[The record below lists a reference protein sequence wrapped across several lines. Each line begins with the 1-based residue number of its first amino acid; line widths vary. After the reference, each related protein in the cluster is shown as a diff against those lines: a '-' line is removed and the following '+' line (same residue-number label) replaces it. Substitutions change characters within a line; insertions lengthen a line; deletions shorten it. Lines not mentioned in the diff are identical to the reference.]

1 MHPLESAFRQHAAA
15 TRARAHCADPTR
27 PDLLTRPICKQI
39 GTTQRFKNTE
49 EDGKAA
55 NRFLAGAM
63 NYGTEKNTALLA
75 FKVGD
80 CSSKWPRGDTVLVQ
94 LASMFR
100 LDCKPDGDL
109 EAHRSWAG
117 MTWTG
122 VPVPS
127 FSSISRQECL
137 RSRNG
142 SGETARK
149 TPDNMV
155 LFEVNLK
162 YF

>member
-1 MHPLESAFRQHAAA
+1 LTPPALL
-15 TRARAHCADPTR
+15 PR
-27 PDLLTRPICKQI
+27 PVCKQI
-39 GTTQRFKNTE
+39 GTTQRFKNTD

-63 NYGTEKNTALLA
+63 NYVTDKSTVLLA

-80 CSSKWPRGDTVLVQ
+80 CCSKWPRVDTDKSTVLVQ
-94 LASMFR
+94 LATMFK

-117 MTWTG
+117 VTYPG
-122 VPVPS
+122 VPSPS
-127 FSSISRQECL
+127 FLGFGTRQECL

-142 SGETARK
+142 SGEIARK

-155 LFEVNLK
+155 LFEINLK